1 MDDSSD
7 ESSIEDVLL
16 ALLEKLHQTNSDKVE
31 RLLAGFLLYNKPD
44 FRATNKAGLTC
55 LHLAATSASVTS
67 LKLLLKKGADPN
79 AASAEKAVEPPLHA
93 AARAGRDKN
102 VDLLLEWGADIH
114 MTHVVG
120 RTALHAATVNN
131 QFSTIKVLLINNANV
146 DQQDDRGMTALCLAA
161 AETRASMPRKSMYST
176 AAMETLI
183 KGGADLDIPDC
194 DGWTALHHGSMS
206 KAAIATSFVST
217 LICHGADVNIK
228 AIKGGWTALHNA
240 SECSHA
246 ETVKG
251 LLQAGANINEK
262 SADGST
268 ALHLA
273 SLSASGSSRVR
284 VLIDHGADVS
294 VKDED
299 GCTALHNASECSGAE
314 TVEHLL
320 QAGADIEERNEEGS
334 TALHLASL
342 SDSGSSRVRVLID
355 YGANFSVKDQNGRTA
370 LHNAV
375 ESGSD
380 TTLNFLLGSGASVD
394 EKDHQ
399 GLTALHLACMS
410 LSSITKVY
418 ILIRQGAS
426 VNIKDEGGQTALHYA
441 TGAGNE
447 LAICSL
453 LDYGADGAVKGD
465 FRGKSAHLKA
475 KNMLTEPF
483 GHCGQAE
490 KSQERKWLHEAVV
503 TGNMEEV
510 ERCLEA
516 EEFDVNTPDYHGQ
529 TLLHIAIHTRAVPM
543 IVLLVEKGADTE
555 ALNHEGKTP
564 FDIAFEHKATSV
576 MMAMVA
582 VSL

>member
-1 MDDSSD
+1 
-7 ESSIEDVLL
+7 
-16 ALLEKLHQTNSDKVE
+16 
-31 RLLAGFLLYNKPD
+31 
-44 FRATNKAGLTC
+44 
-55 LHLAATSASVTS
+55 
-67 LKLLLKKGADPN
+67 
-79 AASAEKAVEPPLHA
+79 
-93 AARAGRDKN
+93 
-102 VDLLLEWGADIH
+102 
-114 MTHVVG
+114 
-120 RTALHAATVNN
+120 
-131 QFSTIKVLLINNANV
+131 
-146 DQQDDRGMTALCLAA
+146 
-161 AETRASMPRKSMYST
+161 MYST

-320 QAGADIEERNEEGS
+320 QAGADIEEQNEEGS

-342 SDSGSSRVRVLID
+342 SGSGSFRVRALID
-355 YGANFSVKDQNGRTA
+355 HGANVSVKDENGRTA

-380 TTLNFLLGSGASVD
+380 TTLNLLLGSGASVD

-418 ILIRQGAS
+418 ILISQGAS
-426 VNIKDEGGQTALHYA
+426 MNIKDEGGRTALHYA
-441 TGAGNE
+441 IGAENE

-453 LDYGADGAVKGD
+453 LDCGADEAIESDDHG
-465 FRGKSAHLKA
+465 RLAHLKA
-475 KNMLTEPF
+475 KKMLTEPF
-483 GHCGQAE
+483 GYYDQAG
-490 KSQERKWLHEAVV
+490 KRLYEAVV
-503 TGNMEEV
+503 TGNVEEME
-510 ERCLEA
+510 RYLEA
-516 EEFDVNTPDYHGQ
+516 EEFDVNTPDYRGQ
-529 TLLHIAIHTRAVPM
+529 TLLHIAIRTRAVPM
-543 IVLLVEKGADTE
+543 IVLLIEKGADME